1 MFSSLGFQSSGA
13 AEMIACS
20 APNSASQT
28 GIPNSW
34 IRVKVMFS
42 RLSYHS
48 PGQKV
53 TLNGGLGRPL
63 NAGYKI
69 ISICPDSQFW
79 DLDNMFAAV
88 VFFQPWLSKSKTSS
102 LKKWGG
108 FGWKN
113 TLIVLFVVI
122 FRFGWLTWGGLKE
135 EGSLVGLV
143 TVWADHTHFYS
154 WLFRNYESTHPICC
168 RKAH

>member
-34 IRVKVMFS
+34 IRVKRMFS

-48 PGQKV
+48 PGQITMTSAEV

-69 ISICPDSQFW
+69 ISICPDSQF
-79 DLDNMFAAV
+79 
-88 VFFQPWLSKSKTSS
+88 
-102 LKKWGG
+102 
-108 FGWKN
+108 
-113 TLIVLFVVI
+113 
-122 FRFGWLTWGGLKE
+122 
-135 EGSLVGLV
+135 
-143 TVWADHTHFYS
+143 
-154 WLFRNYESTHPICC
+154 
-168 RKAH
+168 